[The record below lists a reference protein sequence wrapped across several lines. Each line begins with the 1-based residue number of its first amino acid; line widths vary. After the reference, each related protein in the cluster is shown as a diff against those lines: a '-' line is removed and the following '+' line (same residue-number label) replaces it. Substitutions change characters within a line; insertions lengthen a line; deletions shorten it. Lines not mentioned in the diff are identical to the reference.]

1 MELKAW
7 LENSE
12 NQIAERWFSE
22 IKGHGGVHEVG
33 AEEILQFFLGTL
45 VAVIPFCFGNGRASG
60 EEIWHQA
67 NDLYGSLALR
77 RGLSAG
83 EVVEELQLLQ
93 RVILRFILEDLPPDG
108 VGRRLQKEI
117 MALNQTLDEGVVRAN
132 VAYVDDLFFAHLQGS
147 GVPEGVTPEVEEEMR
162 SRMMTFRK
170 ELLG

>member
-7 LENSE
+7 LENNE

-22 IKGHGGVHEVG
+22 IKDHGGVHEAG
-33 AEEILQFFLGTL
+33 AEEILQFFLDTL
-45 VAVIPFCFGNGRASG
+45 VAVIPFCLGNGRESG

-67 NDLYGSLALR
+67 NDLYGALALR

-83 EVVEELQLLQ
+83 EVVEELQLLG

-108 VGRRLQKEI
+108 VGRSLQKEI
-117 MALNQTLDEGVVRAN
+117 MSLNKILDEGVVRAN

-147 GVPEGVTPEVEEEMR
+147 GVPGGVTPEVEEEMR
-162 SRMMTFRK
+162 SRLMTFRK